1 MEAIPYSRLEPH
13 MLAYLGKKQ
22 FLEGIMLAWKSR
34 VWVEGCQSTFVGWL
48 IPRLR
53 LFRSSAEAFCSC
65 RLRGVLL

>member
-34 VWVEGCQSTFVGWL
+34 VCVEGV
-48 IPRLR
+48 P
-53 LFRSSAEAFCSC
+53 EY
-65 RLRGVLL
+65 LRGVAYPSAEVVSQFG